1 MERYDDGTPIVP
13 TLPIWAKEGNKK
25 LHSLT
30 IPFADRNGNLALI
43 EEVTFEDK
51 KGKIHKAVA
60 TVKWVV

>member
-13 TLPIWAKEGNKK
+13 HLPIWAKDGNNK
-25 LHSLT
+25 LYSLT
-30 IPFADRNGNLALI
+30 IQFVDKNSNLALV

-60 TVKWVV
+60 TVKWI